1 MSGKEG
7 NGETPH
13 GYVMALSSTGMRVS
27 TDQDTVNTLLRG
39 FRIGSIAFLLGA
51 IGFGFVELRDH
62 PERWLAWAVA
72 NAVNLGLCATAFWA
86 RRVVRTP
93 TAARALSVL
102 VVLCIA
108 SIMTGYT
115 VIENGPWRMLA
126 MGLIILLAGFSLL
139 APLGLAAQGVVA
151 VGAITIYAGPLLA
164 GVRPDVPMGLPFV
177 ALISG
182 AAVSVL
188 GAYLTERYR
197 AEWAAAGAAAR
208 SAADVATTL
217 IDIGREL
224 NTTLSRAEVLRRLAD
239 RAADVFGA
247 PIGAINLIDDQHRL
261 RIVEVCGL
269 SEEQAS
275 AARELYVDLDGV
287 PGAWTLLAEPLVE
300 VPDVSAQVGYLPALL
315 QQFGYHGL
323 LIAPMHRGQKILGAV
338 AFMYAEPRAPFTE
351 HERQLARG
359 LAEQA
364 ALALENARLYEEQ
377 HEAAETAE
385 ALVHVAETL
394 GSTLDPQ
401 QVAHDLARLAA
412 QLLDSDRAA
421 VYRWQDGRWCLVA
434 AVNPRVTPTD
444 VDELDTVEFRD
455 GDFPFFRALR
465 HSALVEIADSD
476 AQDLVDPALLRR
488 WGVRSSLTAL
498 LARGADPLGLIV
510 VAHSDRVGPFSA
522 RERRVLSGL
531 AQLGVIALTNAQ
543 LAEQLRGASRVKSE
557 FVATM
562 SHELRTP
569 LNAILGY
576 TDLLRDETLGPLQP
590 DQSDAL
596 DRVRQRSLDLLQL
609 VQATLDLN
617 RLEAGVRT
625 IECSGS
631 TIGEF
636 VESVRAQIPA
646 SWLKPEVRLDFH
658 SEAPELQLWTDTGK
672 LHAIARNLV
681 HNALKFTT
689 RGSVQMAVRP
699 CAQYENLLI
708 EVHDTGCGIPADK
721 IGEIFEMFVQAGNT
735 TNHDGVGL
743 GLHLSRRFIT
753 LLGGGIDVESRVGVG
768 STFRVRLPL
777 GRQPTAAAR

>member
-1 MSGKEG
+1 
-7 NGETPH
+7 
-13 GYVMALSSTGMRVS
+13 
-27 TDQDTVNTLLRG
+27 
-39 FRIGSIAFLLGA
+39 
-51 IGFGFVELRDH
+51 
-62 PERWLAWAVA
+62 
-72 NAVNLGLCATAFWA
+72 
-86 RRVVRTP
+86 
-93 TAARALSVL
+93 
-102 VVLCIA
+102 
-108 SIMTGYT
+108 
-115 VIENGPWRMLA
+115 MLA
-126 MGLIILLAGFSLL
+126 MGLIILLAGLSLL
-139 APLGLAAQGVVA
+139 APLGFTAQGVAA
-151 VGAITIYAGPLLA
+151 VGAVTIYAGPLIA
-164 GVRPDVPMGLPFV
+164 GAPPDVPMGLPFV

-269 SEEQAS
+269 PEQEAS
-275 AARELYVDLDGV
+275 AARDLYVDLDAV
-287 PGAWTLLAEPLVE
+287 PGAWDLLAEPLVE
-300 VPDVSAQVGYLPALL
+300 VPNVGAQGGFLPALL
-315 QQFGYHGL
+315 QQFGYNAL
-323 LIAPMHRGQKILGAV
+323 LIAPMRRGEKILGAV
-338 AFMYAEPRAPFTE
+338 TFMYPGPRTPFTE
-351 HERQLARG
+351 RERQLARG

-385 ALVHVAETL
+385 ALVRVAETL

-412 QLLDSDRAA
+412 QLLGSDRAA
-421 VYRWQDGRWCLVA
+421 VYRWLDGRWRLVA
-434 AVNPRVTPTD
+434 SVNPSLTRAD
-444 VDELDTVEFRD
+444 VDELRTFEFRD

-476 AQDLVDPALLRR
+476 AQDLVDATLLRR

-498 LARGADPLGLIV
+498 LARGADALGLIV
-510 VAHSDRVGPFSA
+510 VAHGDRVGPFSA
-522 RERRVLSGL
+522 RERRVLTGL

-543 LAEQLRGASRVKSE
+543 LAEQLRSANRVKSE

-576 TDLLRDETLGPLQP
+576 TDLLRDETLGPVQP
-590 DQSDAL
+590 DQADAL
-596 DRVRQRSLDLLQL
+596 DRMRERSLDLLQL

-617 RLEAGVRT
+617 RLEAGVPT
-625 IECSGS
+625 IECTGM

-646 SWLKPEVRLDFH
+646 RWLKPDVRLDFH
-658 SEAPELQLWTDTGK
+658 TEAPEVQLWTDTGK
-672 LHAIARNLV
+672 LQAIARNLV
-681 HNALKFTT
+681 HNALKFT
-689 RGSVQMAVRP
+689 RWGSVQMDVRP
-699 CAQYENLLI
+699 CAQREDLVI
-708 EVHDTGCGIPADK
+708 EVHDTGCGIPSDK
-721 IGEIFEMFVQAGNT
+721 IGEIFEMFAQASNPVA
-735 TNHDGVGL
+735 HDGVGL
-743 GLHLSRRFIT
+743 GLHLSRRFVT
-753 LLGGGIDVESRVGVG
+753 LLGGDITVESRVGEG

-777 GRQPTAAAR
+777 GRQPTAAAL